1 MKHWFIVA
9 GIVGLGGAAVFTSER
24 RKVDVPAQPAAVL
37 YLVADTE
44 RELTR
49 MPVRFTR
56 MSDKDEVAIG
66 NQLAR
71 FYEANREDK
80 ADPERLE
87 VQRYVESVG
96 ARVATNAHRKL
107 PYKFHYLP
115 DPRLINAFAL
125 PGGHVYIGEGL
136 ISLMDSE
143 DELAAVLGHEVEH
156 IDHYHCA
163 ERIQQ
168 EQALRKVPFG
178 GLLAIP
184 IEVFEAGYGK
194 NQELE
199 ADREGTQLSVEAG
212 YSANGA
218 IRMFEVFQRLYEQ
231 VHARATNPERELTQ
245 TALETLQ
252 GYFRSH
258 PLSSE
263 RVAQIQKMIADEG
276 WKPVAERD
284 LQVAYLSLA
293 RNAEEALA
301 AHQYD
306 KAQKLATHSLKIK
319 AGNRKA
325 LHVLARAQFSQANFR
340 DAATS
345 YRQWLDAGPPD
356 VDIARAYALLL
367 AASDRQHGRAEFGE
381 WVNSIQHN
389 RPEGLQVPLAGL
401 SLLAGDPTSV
411 RVAEITARQ
420 AAQLNTTDW
429 APSWLGDLA
438 WWHYLA
444 GEYPTALELIKEA
457 IQQRPSDSH
466 YRLARAWIE
475 IQQRRLADAIDSL
488 QGDWAN
494 PQQTTATYTAG
505 NLRSYPGSP
514 QSERAMALAVLNWQQ
529 QNPDGALQQ
538 FEVAI
543 AGEPEWQNSRWVQAL
558 YSPVISESVQQM
570 QIERD
575 RRKRVNMVHAR

>member
-1 MKHWFIVA
+1 MKHWAIVA
-9 GIVGLGGAAVFTSER
+9 VIVLLGVAAVFSSER
-24 RKVDVPAQPAAVL
+24 RKVDVPPQPAAVL
-37 YLVADTE
+37 YLIADTE
-44 RELTR
+44 QELTR

-56 MSDKDEVAIG
+56 MSDKDEIAIG
-66 NQLAR
+66 NQLAG
-71 FYEANREDK
+71 FYGRMREDK
-80 ADPERLE
+80 ADAEQIE
-87 VQRYVESVG
+87 IQGYVQNVG
-96 ARVATNAHRKL
+96 TQVAAHAHRKL
-107 PYKFHYLP
+107 PYRFHYLP
-115 DPRLINAFAL
+115 DPWLINAFAL

-163 ERIQQ
+163 ERVQQ
-168 EQALRKVPFG
+168 EEALRKIPFG
-178 GLLAIP
+178 SLFALP
-184 IEVFEAGYGK
+184 IEVFEAGYSK

-199 ADREGTQLSVEAG
+199 ADREGTRLSVEAG

-218 IRMFEVFQRLYEQ
+218 IRMFEVFQGLYEQ
-231 VHARATNPERELTQ
+231 VHARAKNPEQELTQ
-245 TALETLQ
+245 TAQETLE

-263 RVAQIQKMIADEG
+263 RIAQIQKLMADER
-276 WKPVAERD
+276 WKLVTERD

-293 RNAEEALA
+293 RKAEEALA

-306 KAQKLATHSLKIK
+306 KAQQLATHSLKIK

-325 LHVLARAQFSQANFR
+325 LRALARAQFSQADFR
-340 DAATS
+340 GAATS
-345 YRQWLDAGPPD
+345 YRQWLDAGLPD
-356 VDIARAYALLL
+356 VDIARAYALSL
-367 AASDRQHGRAEFGE
+367 AASDRQHARAEFGE

-401 SLLAGDPTSV
+401 SLLAGDPTPA
-411 RVAEITARQ
+411 RVAEVTARQ
-420 AAQLNTTDW
+420 TSQVNTTDW
-429 APSWLGDLA
+429 APAWLGDLA

-444 GEYPTALELIKEA
+444 GEYPVALELIKEA
-457 IQQRPSDSH
+457 IQQRPSDSR
-466 YRLARAWIE
+466 YRLAKAWIE

-488 QGDWAN
+488 QADWVN
-494 PQQTTATYTAG
+494 PQQTAATYTAG
-505 NLRSYPGSP
+505 NPRSFPGSP

-529 QNPDGALQQ
+529 QNLDGALQQ

-558 YSPVISESVQQM
+558 YSPVISESVRQM

-575 RRKRVNMVHAR
+575 RRKRVNMAHAR